1 MSNEKSFLDDNG
13 LQRLWQKITT
23 TITKSLN
30 GINGLYGIEQKVIT
44 DTSYPGHGEVFQN
57 LSSESIEYLFKY
69 SSSTHIM
76 LYNGDSFL
84 LGVAISIVSK
94 ANTNLVWHDCKMYI
108 YDFETKDVLE
118 INITSLIKANIN
130 SIIPN
135 FANNYIANIQLSQ
148 GVAAYGGFIIPLY
161 ASARETSS
169 SSENRYLNFAIKIT
183 KNGDCSLVNAPNT
196 VYSLIGNGIGD
207 AGTDSYILFKS
218 GHMIGRLDS
227 DLKLAY
233 PSSSYPWG
241 TANVGYIIEFGD
253 MFLIAVYVSS
263 GFQYYLTK
271 DAATFTRIT
280 KIPLTSNNTPI
291 TVYYDNLQSI
301 GYILLNTT
309 YPCCAYYK
317 NGAWAIYDINS
328 KLDSQYMFQSNVMRP
343 SFGTAKGDLYAFIYD
358 KDNCIG
364 KYIRIREDNVE
375 VLPYDNAT
383 PSWIFRHDTLLD
395 SINNWP
401 IIQKIE
407 SFNAKISKT
416 KQMPILMRAKLQ
428 FHKNQIINLPDNL
441 ISLRIRNE
449 RNTILDFPCYNGKPI
464 SATIDFGGIVLTNKE
479 RVSSSQTSNVNIK
492 YSSLYPNIICNASDQ
507 DYEIEIVYESYVE
520 K

>member
-69 SSSTHIM
+69 GSSNHIT
-76 LYNGDSFL
+76 LYNGDSIL
-84 LGVAISIVSK
+84 LGVASDIVSK
-94 ANTNLVWHDCKMYI
+94 TNTNLIWHDRKMYI
-108 YDFETKDVLE
+108 YDFETKDILE

-135 FANNYIANIQLSQ
+135 FANKYIASIQLSQ
-148 GVAAYGGFIIPLY
+148 GVAAYGGFIISLF

-169 SSENRYLNFAIKIT
+169 SSEDRYLNFAIKIT

-196 VYSLIGNGIGD
+196 VYGLIGNGVSD

-218 GHMIGRLDS
+218 GYMIGRLNS

-241 TANVGYIIEFGD
+241 TANVSYIIEFGD
-253 MFLIAVYVSS
+253 MFLILIYVSS
-263 GFQYYLTK
+263 GYQYYLTK
-271 DAATFTRIT
+271 DAETFTRVT
-280 KIPLTSNNTPI
+280 EIPLTSNPPI
-291 TVYYDNLQSI
+291 TVYYDDLRSV
-301 GYILLNTT
+301 GYILLNVA

-317 NGAWAIYDINS
+317 NGVWAIYDINS
-328 KLDSQYMFQSNVMRP
+328 KFDSQYTFSSNIMLPAR
-343 SFGTAKGDLYAFIYD
+343 GTAKGDLYAYIFDENSIR
-358 KDNCIG
+358 KF
-364 KYIRIREDNVE
+364 IRIHEDNVE
-375 VLPYDNAT
+375 TLPYDNPT
-383 PSWIFRHDTLLD
+383 TSRIFRHDTLLD

-401 IIQKIE
+401 IIQRIE

-492 YSSLYPNIICNASDQ
+492 YSSLYPNIICNASSQ
-507 DYEIEIVYESYVE
+507 DYEIEIVYESYAE

>member
-1 MSNEKSFLDDNG
+1 MNNEKSFLDDNG
-13 LQRLWQKITT
+13 LQRLWQKITA

-57 LSSESIEYLFKY
+57 LSSESIEYLLKY

-84 LGVAISIVSK
+84 LGVASSIVSK
-94 ANTNLVWHDCKMYI
+94 ADTNLVWHDCKMYI

-135 FANNYIANIQLSQ
+135 FANKYMANIQLSQ
-148 GVAAYGGFIIPLY
+148 GVAAYGGFIISLY
-161 ASARETSS
+161 VSARETSS
-169 SSENRYLNFAIKIT
+169 SGESRYLNFVIKIT
-183 KNGDCSLVNAPNT
+183 KNGDFSLAKTSNGAI
-196 VYSLIGNGIGD
+196 YGLIGNGASD
-207 AGTDSYILFKS
+207 AGNDSYILVKS
-218 GHMIGRLDS
+218 TYMVGRFDS
-227 DLKLAY
+227 DLQFTY

-241 TANVGYIIEFGD
+241 TANVNYIIEFGD
-253 MFLIAVYVSS
+253 MFLIVVYVST
-263 GFQYYLTK
+263 GYQYYLTK
-271 DAATFTRIT
+271 DATTFTRIT
-280 KIPLTSNNTPI
+280 KIPLTSNAPI
-291 TVYYDNLQSI
+291 TIYYDNLQSI

-309 YPCCAYYK
+309 YPCCVYYK

-328 KLDSQYMFQSNVMRP
+328 KLDSQYMFQSNMMRP

-358 KDNCIG
+358 KDNRIG

-383 PSWIFRHDTLLD
+383 TSWIFRHDTLLD

-479 RVSSSQTSNVNIK
+479 RVSSSQTSNVNVQ
-492 YSSLYPNIICNASDQ
+492 YSSLYPNIICNASGS
-507 DYEIEIVYESYVE
+507 DYEIEIVYESYAE
-520 K
+520 E

>member
-30 GINGLYGIEQKVIT
+30 GIDGLYGIKQKVIT

-57 LSSESIEYLFKY
+57 LSSESIEYLFKH
-69 SSSTHIM
+69 SSSTHIT
-76 LYNGDSFL
+76 LYNGDSIL
-84 LGVAISIVSK
+84 LGVAGGIVSK
-94 ANTNLVWHDCKMYI
+94 ADTNLIWHDCKMYI

-135 FANNYIANIQLSQ
+135 FANKYTASIQLSN
-148 GVAAYGGFIIPLY
+148 GVAAYGGFIFSLF
-161 ASARETSS
+161 ASDREASS

-196 VYSLIGNGIGD
+196 VYGLIGNSFND

-218 GHMIGRLDS
+218 GYMIGRLNS

-253 MFLIAVYVSS
+253 MFLIVVYVSS
-263 GFQYYLTK
+263 EYQYYLTK

-280 KIPLTSNNTPI
+280 KIPLTSNPPI
-291 TVYYDNLQSI
+291 TVYYDNLQSV
-301 GYILLNTT
+301 GYILLDTT
-309 YPCCAYYK
+309 YPCCIYYK

-328 KLDSQYMFQSNVMRP
+328 KLDSQYMFQSNMMRP

-358 KDNCIG
+358 KNNHIG

-375 VLPYDNAT
+375 VLTYDNAT
-383 PSWIFRHDTLLD
+383 TSWMFRHDTLLD

-441 ISLRIRNE
+441 ISLRIRND

-464 SATIDFGGIVLTNKE
+464 SAAMSFGGIVLTNKE
-479 RVSSSQTSNVNIK
+479 RTSSSQTSNVNIQ
-492 YSSLYPNIICNASDQ
+492 YSSLYPNIICNTSDS
-507 DYEIEIVYESYVE
+507 DYEIEIVYESYTE
-520 K
+520 E

>member
-1 MSNEKSFLDDNG
+1 MNNEKSFLDDNG

-44 DTSYPGHGEVFQN
+44 DASYPGHGEVFQN

-69 SSSTHIM
+69 GSSKHIT
-76 LYNGDSFL
+76 LYNGDSIL
-84 LGVAISIVSK
+84 LGVASGIVSK
-94 ANTNLVWHDCKMYI
+94 TDTNLIWYDRKMYI

-135 FANNYIANIQLSQ
+135 FANKYIASIQLSQ
-148 GVAAYGGFIIPLY
+148 GVAAYGGFIISLFV
-161 ASARETSS
+161 SARDTSS

-183 KNGDCSLVNAPNT
+183 KNGGCSLVDAPNN
-196 VYSLIGNGIGD
+196 VYGLIGNGFND

-218 GHMIGRLDS
+218 GYMIGRLNS
-227 DLKLAY
+227 DLKLVY

-241 TANVGYIIEFGD
+241 TNDVVYIIGFGD
-253 MFLIAVYVSS
+253 MFLILVHVSS
-263 GFQYYLTK
+263 GYQYYLTK

-280 KIPLTSNNTPI
+280 KIPLTSNPPI
-291 TVYYDNLQSI
+291 TVYYDNLQSV

-309 YPCCAYYK
+309 YPCCIYYK

-328 KLDSQYMFQSNVMRP
+328 KLDSQYMFQSNMMHP

-358 KDNCIG
+358 KNNSIG

-375 VLPYDNAT
+375 VLPYNNAT
-383 PSWIFRHDTLLD
+383 TSWTFRHDTLLD

-401 IIQKIE
+401 IIQRIE

-464 SATIDFGGIVLTNKE
+464 SAAMSFGGIVLTNKE
-479 RVSSSQTSNVNIK
+479 RTSSSQTSNVNIQ
-492 YSSLYPNIICNASDQ
+492 YSSLYPNIICNASGS
-507 DYEIEIVYESYVE
+507 DYEIEIVYESYAE
-520 K
+520 E